1 MSVRAVSRL
10 DDQLSTNTA
19 LDNMGVQWKQ
29 TNGDISYHTGI
40 TSGNTSLTVTTL
52 PQTLICR
59 RACNQQL
66 LTQYYV
72 WHKLTKKV
80 GMIKRKSMIK
90 NHIWLLNDNWY
101 DSINTTMTPKQ
112 WLLNI
117 TKHNKY

>member
-29 TNGDISYHTGI
+29 TNGDINYYTGI
-40 TSGNTSLTVTTL
+40 TGGNTSLTVTTL

-59 RACNQQL
+59 AACNQQL

-72 WHKLTKKV
+72 WHKLTEKV
-80 GMIKRKSMIK
+80 GTIKRTSMIE

-101 DSINTTMTPKQ
+101 DSINTTTTLKQ
-112 WLLNI
+112 WLLSI
-117 TKHNKY
+117 TKHNK